1 MKSSNIG
8 GQAVMEGVMMKNKE
22 KYAVAVRK
30 PDGKIEI
37 MTGESKSII
46 KYEKLTKT
54 PFVRGIF
61 NFIDSMV
68 LGMKTLSYSAD
79 FFLEEEDDKSKG
91 KKTSITDSS
100 EKATQD
106 HKSSGSAKDKKADK
120 EKKSND
126 GLLAGTMIIAVLFAL
141 GMFIGI
147 PFAAGE
153 ALRRWVTEKELIVV
167 TCEGILRLL
176 LFFGYVV
183 LISQM
188 NEIKRVY
195 MYHGAEHKCIN
206 CIENG
211 WVLNVENV
219 RKSSK
224 EHKRCGT
231 SFLLFVMIISI
242 VIGLMIR
249 VSNPWLRLLVRFLM
263 IPVVAGIA
271 YELIKWA
278 GNSDNPVVCV
288 ISKPGLWLQKLTTKE
303 PDDSMIEVGIQSV
316 EAVFDWKA
324 YFKENGILVKE
335 KASVEDEVS
344 LENKEGEQS

>member
-22 KYAVAVRK
+22 QYAVAVRK
-30 PDGKIEI
+30 PDGEIEI

-79 FFLEEEDDKSKG
+79 FFLEEEDDNSKG
-91 KKTSITDSS
+91 KKTSVTDSS
-100 EKATQD
+100 EKDTQ
-106 HKSSGSAKDKKADK
+106 

-126 GLLAGTMIIAVLFAL
+126 GLLAGTMIVAVLFAL
-141 GMFIGI
+141 GLFIGV

-153 ALRRWVTEKELIVV
+153 ALRRWVTENELIVV

-211 WVLNVENV
+211 WALNVENV
-219 RKSSK
+219 RNSSK

-249 VSNPWLRLLVRFLM
+249 VGNPWLRLLVRFLM
-263 IPVVAGIA
+263 IPIVAGIA

-278 GNSDNPVVCV
+278 GNSNNPVVCV

-335 KASVEDEVS
+335 DVSVEDEVS
-344 LENKEGEQS
+344 LENKEGEQH

>member
-22 KYAVAVRK
+22 RYAVAVRK
-30 PDGKIEI
+30 PDGEIEI

-79 FFLEEEDDKSKG
+79 FFLEEEEEAPKKESKKSK
-91 KKTSITDSS
+91 KTEENAVKVESS
-100 EKATQD
+100 ESMEEK
-106 HKSSGSAKDKKADK
+106 AKDKKEDK
-120 EKKSND
+120 GND
-126 GLLAGTMIIAVLFAL
+126 ALLAGTMVFAVIFAL
-141 GMFIGI
+141 GLFIGL
-147 PFAAGE
+147 PFLAGE
-153 ALRRWVTEKELIVV
+153 LLRKFVTQNELIVV
-167 TCEGILRLL
+167 TCEGIIRLV

-188 NEIKRVY
+188 KEIKRVY

-211 WVLNVENV
+211 WALNVENV

-242 VIGLMIR
+242 IIGLLIR
-249 VSNPWLRLLVRFLM
+249 MSNPWLRLLVRFLM

-278 GNSDNPVVCV
+278 GNSDSPIVCI
-288 ISKPGLWLQKLTTKE
+288 ISKPGLLLQRLTTKE
-303 PDDSMIEVGIQSV
+303 PDDSMIEVGIKSV

-324 YFKENGILVKE
+324 YFKENGIP
-335 KASVEDEVS
+335 VEDE
-344 LENKEGEQS
+344 EGEQP